1 MNSVPISITLPPGH
15 DLIVQLSDSSG
26 NLIDGEF
33 KISFDSVSVQ
43 IEADLPDSQGR
54 EGVIY
59 KEDFNMEGPEQKE
72 IELNKLHVVT
82 SSKNLKRLMKLIS
95 QYSDVPEEQMKL
107 ESELKKDLGIE
118 SLEIIELV
126 LCVED
131 EFGVHFNDEETSS
144 LVTVQ
149 DILSLVE
156 VKHENAR

>member
-26 NLIDGEF
+26 NLLDGEF

-72 IELNKLHVVT
+72 TELNKLHVVT
-82 SSKNLKRLMKLIS
+82 SSKNLKKLMTLIS

-107 ESELKKDLGIE
+107 ESELKKDLSIE

>member
-54 EGVIY
+54 EGIIY
-59 KEDFNMEGPEQKE
+59 KEDFNIAGPEQKATKVNE
-72 IELNKLHVVT
+72 LHVVT
-82 SSKNLKRLMKLIS
+82 PSVNFKKLMTLIS

-131 EFGVHFNDEETSS
+131 EFGVCFNDEETSS